1 MAAAAL
7 AMAEQ
12 VVAELRV
19 RCETPPSM
27 LREVAAEMAREMGA
41 GLEKDGGSRVKMLL
55 SYVDKLPT
63 GFVLLNLSFLLCL
76 YDDQRMILRPVAC
89 LVVLTITGWCKD
101 LVQET
106 VFCRKS

>member
-12 VVAELRV
+12 VVSDLRAK
-19 RCETPPSM
+19 CETPPSM

-41 GLEKDGGSRVKMLL
+41 GLEKEGGSRVKMLL

-63 GFVLLNLSFLLCL
+63 GFVAVFLASVS
-76 YDDQRMILRPVAC
+76 RSP
-89 LVVLTITGWCKD
+89 
-101 LVQET
+101 
-106 VFCRKS
+106 

>member
-27 LREVAAEMAREMGA
+27 LREVAVEMAREMGA

-76 YDDQRMILRPVAC
+76 SDDQRMISRPVAC
-89 LVVLTITGWCKD
+89 LVVLTITG
-101 LVQET
+101 
-106 VFCRKS
+106 

>member
-12 VVAELRV
+12 VVADLRAK
-19 RCETPPSM
+19 CEAPPPM

-41 GLEKDGGSRVKMLL
+41 GLEKEGGSRVKMLL

-76 YDDQRMILRPVAC
+76 SDQRMISRSVAC
-89 LVVLTITGWCKD
+89 LVVL
-101 LVQET
+101 VQVLNNSRT
-106 VFCRKS
+106 AGQ